1 MWFWRLQLVLK
12 EKKINKGFF
21 HLISLQ
27 CKFQLCSYA
36 VSSIRRWPHM
46 DGLVDFFYAHGHL
59 VKELILS
66 QSVSSIVEHGLLF
79 PDVGCLLGYVRPVPS
94 PES

>member
-12 EKKINKGFF
+12 EKIINKGFLSS
-21 HLISLQ
+21 H
-27 CKFQLCSYA
+27 QLENCDYA
-36 VSSIRRWPHM
+36 VMPSLVFGA
-46 DGLVDFFYAHGHL
+46 GLIWMASLIFFYAHGHL

-79 PDVGCLLGYVRPVPS
+79 PDVGCLLRYVRPVPS

>member
-1 MWFWRLQLVLK
+1 
-12 EKKINKGFF
+12 
-21 HLISLQ
+21 
-27 CKFQLCSYA
+27 
-36 VSSIRRWPHM
+36 M